1 MKNFWPGLLI
11 FLLYCMGCLL
21 VLGYFLGDLKSDGV
35 HVPALND
42 TVNKSTSISTNPIE
56 ITSLKPKEETTFK
69 EDLNTIDTVVVK
81 PSIVTNDSVSL
92 STKTDT
98 KNDLN
103 IEQTSTEYEALPF
116 SVFNE
121 AKEVLV
127 PCNLFALIYENRNKV
142 KIPYGCINYGVEI
155 KKILSLHK
163 ESSLTITGYSSPEEP
178 STLGKQRAEYLKKLL
193 VGIGIDRSRLHTNA
207 SFQDINYVN
216 GKANGGILM
225 RINNSDSLPI
235 TSSISTAPANKEITV
250 QTTRP
255 TGPYAYK
262 KFTSGYQGDYFYGNQ
277 SFTSYVSQIKTYLK
291 DNPSK
296 KIEIYTYTDSVGNAI
311 DNMSISKANSAT
323 AQRIVAQ
330 SGIPAYKIK
339 SISMGEK
346 AVDASGSSKCVILKV
361 K

>member
-1 MKNFWPGLLI
+1 
-11 FLLYCMGCLL
+11 MGCLL
-21 VLGYFLGDLKSDGV
+21 VLGYFLGDIKSDGI
-35 HVPALND
+35 HVPPLDSTVVKNTDISKILTD
-42 TVNKSTSISTNPIE
+42 TAPIITEEE
-56 ITSLKPKEETTFK
+56 IGLK
-69 EDLNTIDTVVVK
+69 EDLDTTNSVSIETVNATSNSSIDINNIDT
-81 PSIVTNDSVSL
+81 SNDIEL
-92 STKTDT
+92 EKT
-98 KNDLN
+98 
-103 IEQTSTEYEALPF
+103 SAPYEALPF

-121 AKEVLV
+121 ANEVLI

-163 ESSLTITGYSSPEEP
+163 ESSLTIIGYSSPEEP

-193 VGIGIDRSRLHTNA
+193 VGIGIDKSRLHTNA
-207 SFQDINYVN
+207 SFQDINYVY

-225 RINNSDSLPI
+225 RLNNSDSLP
-235 TSSISTAPANKEITV
+235 TISTAPISKEVTSD
-250 QTTRP
+250 TTKP
-255 TGPYAYK
+255 TGPFAYK

-277 SFTSYVSQIKTYLK
+277 TFTSYVSQIKTYLK
-291 DNPSK
+291 DNPGK

-346 AVDASGSSKCVILKV
+346 AVDGSGSSKCVILKV